1 MLRQGCTT
9 KGAAIGRFPAQPL
22 RAEPGIDGAARG
34 DPDAAQATGDG
45 LLHTRGRRPVVRRGL
60 LRLRAAPS
68 QGGQPIV
75 MHEVLIAD
83 GEPDVVVTLDDRMKR
98 AGCAVPVACD
108 GEAAPARPAR
118 VRLEVTMP
126 GRSGFELCRAL
137 RADAR
142 TRKPFAARAP
152 AAKEKEL
159 LE

>member
-1 MLRQGCTT
+1 M
-9 KGAAIGRFPAQPL
+9 
-22 RAEPGIDGAARG
+22 
-34 DPDAAQATGDG
+34 
-45 LLHTRGRRPVVRRGL
+45 
-60 LRLRAAPS
+60 
-68 QGGQPIV
+68 

-108 GEAAPARPAR
+108 GEAARARPAR